1 MAGYCIGGIIR
12 KSLLP
17 TFAPNLLLTTAGLV
31 SIYGGGRHFW
41 EVASGDVTKF
51 MKVCKTRAVF
61 SPPKLTTNSKTMY
74 AVTLFY
80 APMTLTIKLSLLSL
94 IARVFAPYK
103 RKVQGIYALGVILII
118 YYIASWVLKIRICA
132 PVSAYWRLELDKC
145 LDQSAI
151 ILGDSIVST
160 VTDAIIL
167 VLPLPLIWSLQI
179 TNDRKLR
186 VGGMLAVG
194 GLATAFSAWRLHLLR
209 TQGASQDI
217 TILFVQ
223 IVLSGYV
230 EGRRKSLVPD
240 SHLCTTPH

>member
-1 MAGYCIGGIIR
+1 MCIHSQSPQLTISGQAGY
-12 KSLLP
+12 
-17 TFAPNLLLTTAGLV
+17 AA
-31 SIYGGGRHFW
+31 
-41 EVASGDVTKF
+41 
-51 MKVCKTRAVF
+51 
-61 SPPKLTTNSKTMY
+61 
-74 AVTLFY
+74 TLFY
-80 APMTLTIKLSLLSL
+80 APMTLSIKLSLLSL

-118 YYIASWVLKIRICA
+118 YYITSWILKIRICA
-132 PVSAYWRLELDKC
+132 PISAYWRLETDKC

-160 VTDAIIL
+160 ITDAIIL
-167 VLPLPLIWSLQI
+167 VLPLPLTWSLQI
-179 TNDRKLR
+179 PNEKKLR

-209 TQGASQDI
+209 TNGTSQDA

-230 EGRRKSLVPD
+230 
-240 SHLCTTPH
+240 